1 MKRMFLKKNDSST
14 IAFHLMLFLPVLF
27 LFIFSYLPIFG
38 LIMVFQDYQPGL
50 GFFES
55 SWVGLNNFKIILQ
68 MPDFLPALR
77 NTLVI
82 AVGKIILNAVIPIV
96 FALMLNEVRIKFLK
110 TSVQTVTY
118 LPYFLSWIVIA
129 GILTEFL
136 TTGNTA
142 NDSGVLNNIL
152 INIGVI
158 KEPINFLG
166 DKDLFPWT
174 MILSDVWKN
183 FGYNSIVY
191 LAALTGIDSSLYE
204 ASSIDGANRWKQT
217 IHVTIP
223 GITPIIV
230 LMTVLS
236 IGGILSAGF
245 DQIFNLYSPAV
256 YSTGD
261 IIDTLVY
268 RLGLVNSQFSL
279 SAAVGFF
286 KSIVSGLLILI
297 SYKLADK
304 YTGYRVF

>member
-1 MKRMFLKKNDSST
+1 MKRKFFKKNDSST

-27 LFIFSYLPIFG
+27 LFVFSYLPIFG

-50 GFFES
+50 GFFKS
-55 SWVGLNNFKIILQ
+55 SWVGLDNFKVIFQ

-82 AVGKIILNAVIPIV
+82 ALGKIILNAAIPIV

-110 TSVQTVTY
+110 SWVQTVTY

-142 NDSGVLNNIL
+142 NDSGVLNNLL

-166 DKDLFPWT
+166 DKNLFPWT

-204 ASSIDGANRWKQT
+204 AASIDGANRWKQT
-217 IHVTIP
+217 LHVTIP
-223 GITPIIV
+223 GIMPIIV

-297 SYKLADK
+297 SYKMADR
-304 YTGYRVF
+304 YAGYRVF